1 MKLIWNFS
9 VGMAELV
16 LIRLAVTTS
25 LVMNMKN
32 KGSSMQAEKSTGKSP
47 HNIVPSLCKFAEST
61 VHTNLVFFLQ
71 SFDPSI
77 HKKLAS

>member
-61 VHTNLVFFLQ
+61 VHTNFVFLY
-71 SFDPSI
+71 SRSI
-77 HKKLAS
+77 PASTKN